1 MFKTV
6 RGKLL
11 ASSISILI
19 IINII
24 FTIFI
29 YLYLGNNFQKDMIDE
44 MAKVKSA
51 AVNIIKMNEV
61 TQQPVWKSLYS
72 INEMVD
78 SYVAITDEQGEISQ
92 FTGIA
97 LLEEDLEKIINNSNN
112 IKSLIKFKKEGS
124 VYCVTYNYPIYLE
137 QQLYGNLII
146 QKDYSNKYNN
156 N

>member
-78 SYVAITDEQGEISQ
+78 SYVAITDEQG
-92 FTGIA
+92 
-97 LLEEDLEKIINNSNN
+97 
-112 IKSLIKFKKEGS
+112 
-124 VYCVTYNYPIYLE
+124 
-137 QQLYGNLII
+137 
-146 QKDYSNKYNN
+146 
-156 N
+156 